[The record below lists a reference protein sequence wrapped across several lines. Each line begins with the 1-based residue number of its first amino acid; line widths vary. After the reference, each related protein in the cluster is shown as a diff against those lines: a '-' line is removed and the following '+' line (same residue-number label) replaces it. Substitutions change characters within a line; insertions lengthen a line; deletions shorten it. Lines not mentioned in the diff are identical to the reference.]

1 MAIQSSD
8 NFIIDRGGT
17 AFRALASDLRDY
29 VEAEIGAVAAY
40 DVPNIAARN
49 ALTGL
54 NPGDRVFVVDAT
66 GDSTVDSGWAIYVW
80 RGSAFTKTAEEEGL
94 DAVAGGVGA
103 NLSYTASP
111 TQGVVVSSSGTDA
124 TLPAANG
131 TNAGLMVPSQFDK
144 LGNLTITQAVDLD
157 AVESASHAAVTL
169 SGTTTTNPL
178 TLSGQTLGFSI
189 SQLSLAP

>member
-8 NFIIDRGGT
+8 NFLIDRGGT

-94 DAVAGGVGA
+94 DAVAGGA

-124 TLPAANG
+124 ILPAGNA
-131 TNAGLMVPSQFDK
+131 TNAGLMVPSQFNK
-144 LGNLTITQAVDLD
+144 LGNLTITQPVDLD
-157 AVESASHAAVTL
+157 AVESTAHPAVTL
-169 SGTTTTNPL
+169 AGTTTTNPL
-178 TLSGQTLGFSI
+178 TLSGQTVGFSI

>member
-29 VEAEIGAVAAY
+29 VESEIGTVAAY
-40 DVPNIAARN
+40 DVADIASRN

-94 DAVAGGVGA
+94 DVVAGGA
-103 NLSYTASP
+103 SLSYTASP
-111 TQGVVVSSSGTDA
+111 TQGIVVSSSGTDA
-124 TLPAANG
+124 ILPSANG
-131 TNAGLMVPSQFDK
+131 TNAGLMVPSQFNK

-157 AVESASHAAVTL
+157 AVESAVHPAVTL

-178 TLSGQTLGFSI
+178 TLSGQTVGFSI

>member
-40 DVPNIAARN
+40 DVADIAARN

-94 DAVAGGVGA
+94 DAVVGGA

-124 TLPAANG
+124 ILPAGNG
-131 TNAGLMVPSQFDK
+131 TNAGLMVPSQFNK
-144 LGNLTITQAVDLD
+144 LGNLTITQPVDLD
-157 AVESASHAAVTL
+157 AVESTSHAAVTL
-169 SGTTTTNPL
+169 AGTTTTNPL